1 MIPKKIHYVWFGNKK
16 TKLMKKCIDSWKNLG
31 YEVYEWNEKT
41 YDINKNVFLKEA
53 YKKQNWAFL
62 SDYIRLDVLYNF
74 GGIYIDTDVLLIKK
88 LEDTLLNTDILIGF
102 QFDCLLGT
110 HFMGAKVK
118 SSFMKIFLDKY
129 NSYKKGEQF
138 IINNN
143 IFNDFFLENVFDFK
157 LNGKNQ
163 VLLYKNEKIN
173 IYNKFYFGCPR
184 LIGKGYAYHLLDNS
198 WRNKKHIKLKKLF
211 KLIVGDKIYYNLI
224 AYKALKISPYYEK
237 YKRDK
242 MKNI

>member
-1 MIPKKIHYVWFGNKK
+1 MIPKKIHYVWFGNEKN
-16 TKLMKKCIDSWKNLG
+16 KLMKRCIDSWKKLN

-41 YDINKNVFLKEA
+41 YDINKNDFVKEA

-62 SDYIRLDVLYNF
+62 SDYIRLDVLYNL

-88 LEDTLLNTDILIGF
+88 IDDNLLDTDVIIGF

-110 HFMGAKVK
+110 HFIGTK
-118 SSFMKIFLDKY
+118 SKSLFIKSFLDKY
-129 NSYKKGEQF
+129 NNYKEGESF
-138 IINNN
+138 IVNNH
-143 IFNDFFLENVFDFK
+143 IFNDFFLDNIVDFK

-163 VLLYKNEKIN
+163 QINYKNEKIS
-173 IYNKFYFGCPR
+173 IYNKFYFGCPK

-198 WRNKKHIKLKKLF
+198 WRKKKYKKIKNLF

-224 AYKALKISPYYEK
+224 AYKGLKISPYYSR
-237 YKRDK
+237 YKQSLK
-242 MKNI
+242 